1 MKNALGLAITAQ
13 NCPPPA
19 ETVSYDKFGGSVRA
33 LLRKAVCLI
42 GVFIGAVF
50 SLSPLCLCANETVTV
65 TAGEHGGYY
74 VQVTVPNQYYK
85 IEMKKTKDGG
95 ELIIHVKSKLDLGKI
110 TCRVQPSSGWRW
122 SIKEKVCT
130 PHNISTVDTVYLG
143 LEKTDNLT
151 IKVIADN
158 KVTITMPEAK
168 ICESDGSYYFG
179 IPRAHGCADMVDI
192 VTQCV
197 EARDFYGAT
206 TCKWSDPTTRYKFT
220 DTENPETKI
229 FTIRETALGNCKYSS
244 NWRGETIECKMGG
257 GTGTTNFTIVAV
269 DVDWA
274 RPPNE
279 YNAYQYLIKTN
290 TAVELKFKVYP
301 NNLPNELDCF
311 RVDCDN
317 LYELQSNKGENCGV
331 TADISGGVKGWSF
344 WKKFNANKTY
354 KLSELTKKHLYLI
367 CCEPS
372 SEWHKDSIVFTHVPS
387 DAKCELVYT
396 CCALSF
402 ITPSGSPEKYKKD
415 KDGNPI
421 MGNGSAEPADRYV
434 LRDKNEEKD
443 SGEGQN
449 EFCFSDKVNPTLAVN
464 FKVGIVPQPE
474 GDDDY
479 REQILNWMFAGNVTT
494 PKETPTG
501 IFTVQKLRSSETGT
515 PMWSDGNSALS
526 KKVAAK
532 NGIFEDKVVYSGY
545 PTDNNG
551 FGKYTVKFEL
561 GQTKLSADYEVFFE
575 KDGTHHPE
583 CEKCRGCPNWFYYWK
598 FGAVSGLAA
607 DDVIYDDSIAA
618 DRMMGQYVSARTGSG
633 ANVAA
638 AGKIK
643 LSHLVVWRRD
653 YGTSRFVNLINQ
665 TENRSLAQK
674 ISVGKSEDYCGV
686 VTVAAT
692 LAHER
697 RHQKIYDSLLKYR
710 EKVAGQRDV
719 SADDDGDGVDTEVET
734 NGIFADG
741 VFAVKTDKNR
751 KDTYGFALIPG
762 FSEYAEYA
770 DEEVNAR
777 FAEESAEAKVY
788 DIFKDW
794 AKPGCQ
800 SKDPFGPRR

>member
-1 MKNALGLAITAQ
+1 
-13 NCPPPA
+13 
-19 ETVSYDKFGGSVRA
+19 
-33 LLRKAVCLI
+33 
-42 GVFIGAVF
+42 
-50 SLSPLCLCANETVTV
+50 
-65 TAGEHGGYY
+65 
-74 VQVTVPNQYYK
+74 
-85 IEMKKTKDGG
+85 
-95 ELIIHVKSKLDLGKI
+95 
-110 TCRVQPSSGWRW
+110 
-122 SIKEKVCT
+122 
-130 PHNISTVDTVYLG
+130 
-143 LEKTDNLT
+143 
-151 IKVIADN
+151 
-158 KVTITMPEAK
+158 MPEAK

-197 EARDFYGAT
+197 EARDLYDST

-269 DVDWA
+269 DVDWKSTED
-274 RPPNE
+274 NSH
-279 YNAYQYLIKTN
+279 QYLIKTN
-290 TAVELKFKVYP
+290 TAVKLLFRAYPGNVKQNGEYVEPLLPDCLDRYRIEGDDVYQAYPYIKVGEDLRSAVGDDRWFV
-301 NNLPNELDCF
+301 NGW
-311 RVDCDN
+311 
-317 LYELQSNKGENCGV
+317 LY
-331 TADISGGVKGWSF
+331 
-344 WKKFNANKTY
+344 KKFDTQKEY
-354 KLSELTKKHLYLI
+354 KFADLKDLYLI
-367 CCEPS
+367 RRELS
-372 SEWHKDSIVFTHVPS
+372 TDWGKDSIVFTHVPS
-387 DAKCELVYT
+387 GAKCELVYT

-449 EFCFSDKVNPTLAVN
+449 EFCFSDSGKKLNVN

-515 PMWSDGNSALS
+515 PMWSDGKSALS

-545 PTDNNG
+545 PTNNNG

-575 KDGTHHPE
+575 KDGVNHPPCDKE
-583 CEKCRGCPNWFYYWK
+583 NCENCPNWFYYWK
-598 FGAVSGLAA
+598 FGAVPGLAA
-607 DDVIYDDSIAA
+607 DDVIYDDSIKE
-618 DRMMGQYVSARTGSG
+618 DDHMGEYQSEWIKMMRLGGTGY
-633 ANVAA
+633 AA
-638 AGKIK
+638 AECGTIKISSLACYYDQANNIYETTK
-643 LSHLVVWRRD
+643 QYTLS
-653 YGTSRFVNLINQ
+653 NQ
-665 TENRSLAQK
+665 SDKRSLPPS
-674 ISVGKSEDYCGV
+674 IVVGKPDCYCGV

-692 LAHER
+692 CAHEK
-697 RHQKIYDSLLKYR
+697 RHQSVFR
-710 EKVAGQRDV
+710 ELIWLGAKKCLPIDHEYVD
-719 SADDDGDGVDTEVET
+719 ADRDGVDNETET
-734 NGIFADG
+734 NGVLTVSRING
-741 VFAVKTDKNR
+741 VIKTNEKEPW
-751 KDTYGFALIPG
+751 KDTYGFVAASG
-762 FSEYAEYA
+762 NDEYRENADDEIRARWAECQE
-770 DEEVNAR
+770 DGM
-777 FAEESAEAKVY
+777 KY

-800 SKDPFGPRR
+800 SKKPFGPKVPKAR

>member
-1 MKNALGLAITAQ
+1 M
-13 NCPPPA
+13 
-19 ETVSYDKFGGSVRA
+19 
-33 LLRKAVCLI
+33 
-42 GVFIGAVF
+42 FIGAVF

-85 IEMKKTKDGG
+85 IETKKTKDGG

-179 IPRAHGCADMVDI
+179 IPRAHGCADMVNR

-197 EARDFYGAT
+197 EACDLYDST
-206 TCKWSDPTTRYKFT
+206 TCKWSNPTTILRYSFT
-220 DTENPETKI
+220 DTVNPETKI
-229 FTIRETALGNCKYSS
+229 FTIQDKYSS
-244 NWRGETIECKMGG
+244 NWRGETIKCEMGG
-257 GTGTTNFTIVAV
+257 GSGTTNFTIVAV
-269 DVDWA
+269 DVDWES
-274 RPPNE
+274 PPNE

-290 TAVELKFKVYP
+290 TAVALKFKVYP

-372 SEWHKDSIVFTHVPS
+372 SEWNKDSIVFTHVPS
-387 DAKCELVYT
+387 GAKCELVYT

-449 EFCFSDKVNPTLAVN
+449 EFCFSDSGKKLNVN

-474 GDDDY
+474 GNDGY
-479 REQILNWMFAGNVTT
+479 RKQILNWMFAGNVTT
-494 PKETPTG
+494 PNETPTG
-501 IFTVQKLRSSETGT
+501 KFTVEALRSSTTGT
-515 PMWSDGNSALS
+515 PKWSDGKSALT
-526 KKVAAK
+526 KAVAAK

-545 PTDNNG
+545 PTDNDG

-575 KDGTHHPE
+575 KDGVNHPPCDKE
-583 CEKCRGCPNWFYYWK
+583 NCENCPNWFYYWK
-598 FGAVSGLAA
+598 FGAVPGLAA
-607 DDVIYDDSIAA
+607 DDVIYDDSIKE
-618 DRMMGQYVSARTGSG
+618 DDHMGEYQSEWIKMMRLGGTGY
-633 ANVAA
+633 AA
-638 AGKIK
+638 AECGTIKISS
-643 LSHLVVWRRD
+643 LACYYD
-653 YGTSRFVNLINQ
+653 QANNIYGTTKQYTLSNQ
-665 TENRSLAQK
+665 SDKRSLPPS
-674 ISVGKSEDYCGV
+674 IVVGKPDCYCGV

-692 LAHER
+692 CAHEK
-697 RHQKIYDSLLKYR
+697 RHQSVFR
-710 EKVAGQRDV
+710 ELIWLGAKKCLPIGHAEVDA
-719 SADDDGDGVDTEVET
+719 DGDGVDNETEPNGVLTVSRINGVIKT
-734 NGIFADG
+734 NE
-741 VFAVKTDKNR
+741 KEPW
-751 KDTYGFALIPG
+751 KDTYGFVAASG
-762 FSEYAEYA
+762 NDEYRENADDEIRARWAECQE
-770 DEEVNAR
+770 DGM
-777 FAEESAEAKVY
+777 KY

-800 SKDPFGPRR
+800 SKKPFGPKVPKAR